1 MNNSRISLFEVLGII
16 GVFAG
21 LLLVAYELRQNSIA
35 SQAQTRATLTVIAHD
50 MIRSVSTPELI
61 AIRQKENN
69 GESLNELEQAQLQ
82 LNIAMQLRSAENVF
96 YQYRIGTL
104 SNEEFTGY
112 RIFYKRSFTDSP
124 SWRLNWDNTKEIY
137 SPLFQEE
144 IDLLIREIENQP

>member
-112 RIFYKRSFTDSP
+112 RIFYKR
-124 SWRLNWDNTKEIY
+124 
-137 SPLFQEE
+137 
-144 IDLLIREIENQP
+144 